1 MSPIAAAGTAFAL
14 ILGSMILG
22 TVLRLRLPEQHLT
35 GDSKEVIRLAT
46 ALVATMSALV
56 LALLFASTRSSF
68 EHTSSSV
75 SRMTADIVELDALLG
90 EYGPEAAPLRKALR
104 GEVGPLIDSI
114 WRDDAVNNGSQDT
127 APTSHSRTVIYML
140 RELKPQNAIQSSLQA
155 RALQVSTDLA
165 QIRLTL
171 SAQPADS
178 TSKPFITVL
187 VLWLMFIFATFSM
200 SAKPN
205 TTLASVLFICILSAS
220 GAIYL
225 ILELGL
231 PFGGLM
237 QVSNDTLRSALTPL

>member
-1 MSPIAAAGTAFAL
+1 MSPIVAAGTAFVL

-22 TVLRLRLPEQHLT
+22 TVLRSILPEQHLT

-68 EHTSSSV
+68 EHTSSAV
-75 SRMTADIVELDALLG
+75 SRMTADIVELDSLLA
-90 EYGPEAAPLRKALR
+90 EYGPEAAPLRKAVR
-104 GEVGPLIDSI
+104 DEVGPLIDSI
-114 WRDDAVNNGSQDT
+114 WREDAVEGGRADLAVTSQSGS
-127 APTSHSRTVIYML
+127 VLYML
-140 RELKPQNAIQSSLQA
+140 RELKPQTTVQSSLQA
-155 RALQVSTDLA
+155 RALQVSTDLS

-171 SAQPADS
+171 ASQPGDS
-178 TSKPFITVL
+178 TSTPFVSVL

-200 SAKPN
+200 TAKPN
-205 TTLASVLFICILSAS
+205 ATLTAILFICIVSAS

-225 ILELGL
+225 ILELGS

-237 QVSNDTLRSALTPL
+237 QVSNDTLRGALAPL